1 MDHALHLALERMST
15 YHLDVLP
22 VVNRAE
28 IHKLEGVVM
37 LREVLDAYGVS
48 RPSEAGDS
56 FNSARL

>member
-1 MDHALHLALERMST
+1 MST